1 ALEADF
7 CLPDPAFPRATERRD
22 RRRSASRRR
31 DRVARIVLV
40 SHELSRQARCRGP
53 WWRSPC
59 NARFGTPVGQ
69 IGSRGMT
76 ETIVRAACAAARCT
90 AMRTPVAGQQ
100 LRPSGAPAGGAPG
113 VAAGRATPANY
124 VTGVGDV
131 LTVTFWRDQRM
142 SGDVLVRPDGK
153 ISVLLLNDVQA
164 AGHTP
169 EQLAATLSEA
179 AAKYIAE
186 PDVTVNVKEVHSR
199 RVFIV
204 GEVVTPGAVP
214 LTGDMNVLQLIA
226 VAGGVKEYADK
237 KHIAILRT
245 ENGQERQ
252 LNFNY
257 DDVLKGKNLK
267 QNILLQP
274 GDTVMVR

>member
-1 ALEADF
+1 MW
-7 CLPDPAFPRATERRD
+7 
-22 RRRSASRRR
+22 
-31 DRVARIVLV
+31 V
-40 SHELSRQARCRGP
+40 
-53 WWRSPC
+53 
-59 NARFGTPVGQ
+59 
-69 IGSRGMT
+69 
-76 ETIVRAACAAARCT
+76 
-90 AMRTPVAGQQ
+90 PVAGQQ
-100 LRPSGAPAGGAPG
+100 LRPSDAPAGGAPG
-113 VAAGRATPANY
+113 VSRDGAGPAKY
-124 VTGVGDV
+124 VIGVGDV

-169 EQLAATLSEA
+169 EQLAGSLSQA
-179 AAKYIAE
+179 AAKFITE
-186 PDVTVNVKEVHSR
+186 SDVTVNVKEVHSR

-226 VAGGVKEYADK
+226 VAGGLHEYADK
-237 KHIAILRT
+237 KHIVILRT
-245 ENGQERQ
+245 ENGRERR

-267 QNILLQP
+267 QNILLLP

>member
-1 ALEADF
+1 MKQIVV
-7 CLPDPAFPRATERRD
+7 
-22 RRRSASRRR
+22 RSAC
-31 DRVARIVLV
+31 VAV
-40 SHELSRQARCRGP
+40 S
-53 WWRSPC
+53 
-59 NARFGTPVGQ
+59 
-69 IGSRGMT
+69 
-76 ETIVRAACAAARCT
+76 CAALWVT
-90 AMRTPVAGQQ
+90 AAGQQ
-100 LRPSGAPAGGAPG
+100 LPPSDAPAGRAPG
-113 VAAGRATPANY
+113 ISAEAATTAKY
-124 VTGVGDV
+124 VIGVGDV

-169 EQLAATLSEA
+169 EQLAASLSLA
-179 AAKYIAE
+179 AAKYITE
-186 PDVTVNVKEVHSR
+186 SDVTVNVKEVHSR

-204 GEVVTPGAVP
+204 GDVVTPGAVP

-226 VAGGVKEYADK
+226 VAGGLREYADK
-237 KHIAILRT
+237 KHIVLLRT
-245 ENGQERQ
+245 ENGRERR

-257 DDVLKGKNLK
+257 DEVLKGKNLK